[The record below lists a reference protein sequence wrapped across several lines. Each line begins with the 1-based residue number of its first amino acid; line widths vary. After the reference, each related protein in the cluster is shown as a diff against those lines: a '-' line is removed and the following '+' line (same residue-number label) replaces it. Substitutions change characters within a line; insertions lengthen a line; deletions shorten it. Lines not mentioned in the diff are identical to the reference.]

1 MTKKEETDTAA
12 AVAGEALEALEE
24 SSTMST
30 KTLAAAGEGSAVAQ
44 VQVQVAVEDEAEE
57 APDEETAKLMA
68 KLNLSHADIIVYG
81 HLWEVVDPEGTGYVV
96 AKEAVMFFKKSGL
109 TVAMLRAIWEESDKE
124 PPLGTL

>member
-30 KTLAAAGEGSAVAQ
+30 KTLAAAGDGSAVAQ
-44 VQVQVAVEDEAEE
+44 VQVVVEDEAEE